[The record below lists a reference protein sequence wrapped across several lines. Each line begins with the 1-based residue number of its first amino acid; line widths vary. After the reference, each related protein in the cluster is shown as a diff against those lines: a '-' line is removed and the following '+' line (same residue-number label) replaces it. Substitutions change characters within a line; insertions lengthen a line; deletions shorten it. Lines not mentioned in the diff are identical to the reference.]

1 MLIQVSDMNRS
12 SDNGSTKFDINKYPS
27 IANTYASSQQLIPNI
42 LIPSG
47 QRMHIDSVYKP
58 LSKQVFPVSSSEK
71 QKTRIVQSTNSY
83 IRRRHSSMGIL
94 G

>member
-1 MLIQVSDMNRS
+1 MLIQVSDMNKS
-12 SDNGSTKFDINKYPS
+12 LDNGSNKFDINKYPS
-27 IANTYASSQQLIPNI
+27 IANTYASTQELIPNI

-47 QRMHIDSVYKP
+47 QMHIASVYKP
-58 LSKQVFPVSSSEK
+58 LSKQVLPVSSSEE

-83 IRRRHSSMGIL
+83 IRRSHSSMGIL

>member
-1 MLIQVSDMNRS
+1 MLIQVSDMNKS
-12 SDNGSTKFDINKYPS
+12 LDNGSNKFDINKYPS
-27 IANTYASSQQLIPNI
+27 IANTYASTQELIPNI

-47 QRMHIDSVYKP
+47 QRMHIASVYKP
-58 LSKQVFPVSSSEK
+58 LSKQVLPVSSSEE

-83 IRRRHSSMGIL
+83 IRRSHSSMGIL